1 MPCIDPRLPPEES
14 QSGITE
20 LASGERYIAASR
32 RPDGSTRKEI
42 KVRPGYRPPE
52 DVERYQN
59 RTAAAWKNRGKG
71 EVPGA
76 AFEGTT
82 TPITSKPKPSNK
94 PSRRPAAKP
103 ASGIDSPRAAGT
115 ASEPSPVQKPSKEET
130 PVDPEAEIEKTA
142 RKLSK
147 KLRQARE
154 LQQKKEEGGL
164 LPEQFQKV
172 IQMNELIRQLD
183 SLGFDQEGERKGP

>member
-1 MPCIDPRLPPEES
+1 MPSIDPRLPPEES

-52 DVERYQN
+52 DVAKYKN
-59 RTAAAWKNRGKG
+59 RTAEAWKNRGNG
-71 EVPGA
+71 GVPGA
-76 AFEGTT
+76 AFEEPSISR
-82 TPITSKPKPSNK
+82 PIKPKPSRK
-94 PSRRPAAKP
+94 PAAKGASSFDGPP
-103 ASGIDSPRAAGT
+103 AAAKANG
-115 ASEPSPVQKPSKEET
+115 AEVQSRVEAPSKEET
-130 PVDPEAEIEKTA
+130 PVDPEADKEREA

-154 LQQKKEEGGL
+154 LQQKKEKGGAL

-183 SLGFDQEGERKGP
+183 SLGFDQEGERKDP